1 MSTDRDDNPHSSS
14 PTEHVLTELQLYG
27 WRPFQDEP
35 DPRPLPEARVIGGAV
50 ADIFDAL
57 IATLRDTR
65 LEPDLDD
72 LLWST
77 ANLFHR
83 AAGRVQRDLDDNE
96 SAQKRSQKEQD
107 GSEIRSVELE
117 RLLAQ
122 GLTLIERRDAMELF
136 RDHAADLYER
146 HTGSAWRP
154 RTRSM
159 VNHRTLTAPTTHT
172 PHFIAANPPTEPQI
186 IIPPALQPPSP

>member
-1 MSTDRDDNPHSSS
+1 MTIDRDDTPNASS
-14 PTEHVLTELQLYG
+14 PTAHVLTELQLYG

-35 DPRPLPEARVIGGAV
+35 DPRPLPEARIIGGAV

-77 ANLFHR
+77 VNLFHR
-83 AAGRVQRDLDDNE
+83 AAGRVQRELDDNE

-117 RLLAQ
+117 RLVAE
-122 GLTLIERRDAMELF
+122 GLTLIERRNSMELF
-136 RDHAADLYER
+136 RDLAAEQ
-146 HTGSAWRP
+146 
-154 RTRSM
+154 
-159 VNHRTLTAPTTHT
+159 
-172 PHFIAANPPTEPQI
+172 F
-186 IIPPALQPPSP
+186 